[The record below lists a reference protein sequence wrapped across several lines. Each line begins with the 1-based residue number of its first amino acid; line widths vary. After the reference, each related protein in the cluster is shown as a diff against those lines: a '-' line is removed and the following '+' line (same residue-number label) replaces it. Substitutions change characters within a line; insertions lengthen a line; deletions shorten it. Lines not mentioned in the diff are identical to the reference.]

1 VDSAVDELAFFDD
14 FASGEL
20 DRTKWNVRTT
30 GPVFNDE
37 QQAYVDLPDT
47 VYVAESDTGD
57 GGRHLVLQPRYRP
70 GFTTPDGRRFDFVSG
85 RIDTRDRF
93 QFCCG
98 WAAAR
103 IKLPAGRGVWPAFWA
118 LGRGQWPDGGEI
130 DVMEHVG
137 EADWVSA
144 AVHGPGYSGET
155 GLVNQLH
162 FADSEDAVG
171 WHVYSVDWS
180 PVEIAFCVDGRV
192 NFRVTRQMVDFR
204 GTWAFDNEMYLV
216 LNVAIGGT
224 YPFKTNG
231 VRSPY
236 YGVAAETVDAIRDDR
251 VNMLVDWVCVAR
263 RALDGAGSHFHSVT
277 GQNT

>member
-1 VDSAVDELAFFDD
+1 VDELAFFDD

-20 DRTKWNVRTT
+20 DRAKWNVRTT

-37 QQAYVDLPDT
+37 QQAYVDSSDT
-47 VYVAESDTGD
+47 IYVAESDTGEC
-57 GGRHLVLQPRYRP
+57 GRHLVLQPRYRP

-93 QFCCG
+93 QFRYG
-98 WAAAR
+98 SAAAR
-103 IKLPAGRGVWPAFWA
+103 IKLPSRRGIWPAFWA
-118 LGRGQWPDGGEI
+118 LGHGQWPDSGEI

-144 AVHGPGYSGET
+144 AVHGPGYSGEA
-155 GLVNQLH
+155 GLVNQFH
-162 FADSEDAVG
+162 FADGENAAG
-171 WHVYSVDWS
+171 WHVYSVDWA
-180 PVEIAFCVDGRV
+180 PDEIVFRVDGRV
-192 NFRVTRQMVDFR
+192 NYRVARPMVDFC

-251 VNMLVDWVCVAR
+251 INMLVDWVCVAR

-277 GQNT
+277 GHNT

>member
-1 VDSAVDELAFFDD
+1 VDELVFFDD
-14 FASGEL
+14 FATGEL
-20 DRTKWNVRTT
+20 DRTKWNVMTT
-30 GPVFNDE
+30 GAVFNDE

-47 VYVAESDTGD
+47 VHVTESDTSED
-57 GGRHLVLQPRYRP
+57 GRHLVLQPCYRP

-93 QFCCG
+93 QFCYG

-103 IKLPAGRGVWPAFWA
+103 IKLPAGRGIWPAFWA
-118 LGRGQWPDGGEI
+118 LGRGQWPDSGEI

-137 EADWVSA
+137 VADWVSA
-144 AVHGPGYSGET
+144 AVHGPGYSGEA

-162 FADSEDAVG
+162 FADGEDAVG
-171 WHVYSVDWS
+171 WHVYSADWT
-180 PVEIAFCVDGRV
+180 PHEIAFCVDGRV

-204 GTWAFDNEMYLV
+204 GPWAFDNEMYLV

-236 YGVAAETVDAIRDDR
+236 YGVPAETVDAIRDGR
-251 VNMLVDWVCVAR
+251 VTMLVDWVCVAR
-263 RALDGAGSHFHSVT
+263 RALDDRGSLFHSVT
-277 GQNT
+277 GHNR